1 MPDDLARTAH
11 HEAGRAVAALVLGR
25 PFTTALIRE
34 DGSGEVEP
42 AFRLPEQP
50 GDVLSADERVL
61 IEDEVV
67 QLFAGSYAEERFTG
81 RTLTET
87 DKLALL
93 TMPASDWFNVALS
106 GRTPDS
112 GSDMDALSERA
123 RLLVEEYWET
133 IESVAGVL
141 LAKGRITRA
150 DATWL
155 LHEHRPPA
163 EPGTLEQLGSTG
175 EWNERTANGPGT
187 GAAD

>member
-1 MPDDLARTAH
+1 MPCDLARTAY

-50 GDVLSADERVL
+50 GDVLSADERAL

-81 RTLTET
+81 RTLTEM

-93 TMPASDWFNVALS
+93 TMPTSDWFNVALS
-106 GRTPDS
+106 GRTLDS

-123 RLLVEEYWET
+123 RVLVDEYWEA

-141 LAKGRITRA
+141 LTKGRITRA
-150 DATWL
+150 NAMWL
-155 LHEHRPPA
+155 LDQYPA
-163 EPGTLEQLGSTG
+163 HADTTARV
-175 EWNERTANGPGT
+175 ERL
-187 GAAD
+187 D